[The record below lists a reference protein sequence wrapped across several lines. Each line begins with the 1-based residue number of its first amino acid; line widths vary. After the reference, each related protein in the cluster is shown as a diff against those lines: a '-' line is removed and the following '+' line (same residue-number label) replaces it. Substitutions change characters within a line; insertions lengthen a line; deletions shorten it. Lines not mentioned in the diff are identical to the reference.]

1 MRVGS
6 LILAAMVAVLGCTAQ
21 AAPPAPSVPLSV
33 YGRLPT
39 IQNMAL
45 SPSGKLM
52 MAHVS
57 ENGKM
62 FLQVRDAET
71 LKVLHNI
78 GLPIVKLR
86 RLQWADDDH
95 IILTYSVATAVM
107 GIAGPKREWMLG
119 LSFDLK
125 TGKARKLLAGN
136 NGLNSLVSLPVV
148 VPDPKG
154 GFSLI
159 LYGWTFPSNC
169 GVLTLISEKEGY
181 AKSLIVGSEAT
192 NDYVLGPDGAI
203 LGRIDYLTTSGNW
216 RVFVGP
222 DQWRHKLAQK
232 GTDLLNPPSF
242 AGVSADGKTVY
253 VEKSDGD
260 TDHIYPVD
268 VASASWGEAIKDL
281 DDHGIVTAPNNH
293 VVIAAHQSDLE
304 GKSYKFFD
312 AKDEGLWRGI
322 VKAFK
327 GAKVDFQ
334 SVSDDRM
341 KFIVLVDGADFGYG
355 YYLVDRKTGAAKW
368 LYDAYSGIGPEQ
380 IAPASL
386 IHYKAAD
393 GFDIPAYLTLPKAG
407 AKNLPLI
414 VLPHGGP
421 FARDY
426 AGFDWWS
433 QAYASLGYAVLQPQ
447 FRGSDGLGFDHL
459 KAGYGEYGR
468 KMQTD
473 LSDGVADLA
482 KQGVIDPAR
491 VAIVGASY
499 GGYAALAGV
508 TLQSGI
514 YRCAVSVA
522 GPADTRRQLDY
533 WKLKYGDSRTP
544 ATRYWR
550 EYLDIKNESDPILQ
564 VISPVFHAD
573 KASVPILLI
582 HGSDDTVVPPEQSR
596 RMNDALKRAGKSVE
610 LVELKGEDHG
620 LSRSE
625 TREQMLIRSAA
636 FLGQCNPAG

>member
-1 MRVGS
+1 MRLCALVMFAVAGILVGH
-6 LILAAMVAVLGCTAQ
+6 AKAQ
-21 AAPPAPSVPLSV
+21 SVPTSVPLSV

-45 SPSGKLM
+45 SPSGKFM
-52 MAHVS
+52 MAQVS
-57 ENGKM
+57 ENGKLV
-62 FLQVRDAET
+62 LQIRDAET
-71 LKVLHNI
+71 LKVVTQVT
-78 GLPIVKLR
+78 LPVVKLR

-107 GIAGPKREWMLG
+107 DIAGPKREWMLG

-125 TGKARKLLAGN
+125 TGKARKLLARN
-136 NGLNSLVSLPVV
+136 DGLNSLLSLPVV

-154 GFSLI
+154 GYSLT
-159 LYGWTFPSNC
+159 LYGQTFPGDR
-169 GVLTLISEKEGY
+169 GVLTLVSEKEGY
-181 AKSLIVGSEAT
+181 SKPLIVGSEAT
-192 NDYVLGPDGAI
+192 DDYVLGPDGAI

-232 GTDLLNPPSF
+232 GTDLFGPPSF

-253 VEKSDGD
+253 VRN
-260 TDHIYPVD
+260 TDENNWHIYPVD

-281 DDHGIVTAPNNH
+281 DDHGIITAPNNH

-304 GKSYKFFD
+304 DTGYKFFD

-544 ATRYWR
+544 ATHYWR

-573 KASVPILLI
+573 KASAPILLI

-610 LVELKGEDHG
+610 LVEMKGEDHW
-620 LSRSE
+620 LSVAD
-625 TREQMLIRSAA
+625 TRRQMLTRSAA